1 MYALYKDP
9 EGLKVFDRTMPSGNV
24 GSGSKGNE
32 KASGVFNTS
41 TANGK
46 VSSNLVWGLRFPE
59 SICNLYISFRKNR
72 SKRRLQRR
80 CKTDIYT

>member
-24 GSGSKGNE
+24 GSSGKGNE
-32 KASGVFNTS
+32 RASGVFNTS

-46 VSSNLVWGLRFPE
+46 VN
-59 SICNLYISFRKNR
+59 
-72 SKRRLQRR
+72 
-80 CKTDIYT
+80 YTA

>member
-24 GSGSKGNE
+24 GSSNKGNE

-46 VSSNLVWGLRFPE
+46 VSSNLVWGLQLPE
-59 SICNLYISFRKNR
+59 SIIFIYIIQEKS
-72 SKRRLQRR
+72 LQE
-80 CKTDIYT
+80 KTTDKV